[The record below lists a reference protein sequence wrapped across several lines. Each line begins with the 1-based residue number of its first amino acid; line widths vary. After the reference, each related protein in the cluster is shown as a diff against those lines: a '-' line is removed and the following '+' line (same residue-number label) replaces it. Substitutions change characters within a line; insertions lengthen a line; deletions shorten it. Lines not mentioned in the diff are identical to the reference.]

1 MMNKLLAL
9 GLFAAALAAPARP
22 QPEPRFG
29 EIDRIAAELGGIS
42 GLKPLRR
49 IECAGITKEG
59 VKRFLE
65 QQVKEN
71 VKPEEIRIEETTL
84 KKLGFVPQ
92 DFDLKATTIELLT
105 EQAAA
110 FYDYRKKKL
119 FVIDSGTDI
128 VQHSALVHEVAHAL
142 ADQHFHLD
150 KFIRR
155 GSKDDDGSLA
165 RLAVMEGQATWLM
178 SEYLT
183 RKTGQSLKDSPV
195 LVKMMSRMAEL
206 AGDQYP
212 VFDRAP
218 LYLRETLI
226 FPYTQGMLFQ
236 HAVFEKMGKAAFT
249 EVFRRPPA
257 DTQQILD
264 PRKYFEGAQPEKPLL
279 PELASRR
286 EYKRYTAG
294 DMGQLDHA
302 ILIRQ
307 YAGKEESAALA
318 PAWRGGAYRLLRDK
332 NTGRLVLAYASEW
345 ESGESAARFF
355 AVYRM
360 VLKGKWKRFE
370 ISSEAPNAVSG
381 RGDDGWFLLRR
392 DGKRVTSLEG
402 LQALEEAVGRTLG
415 KSTSVVGCGL
425 WVPEAGPVPRVATD
439 SWVNP

>member
-1 MMNKLLAL
+1 MKKLIAI
-9 GLFAAALAAPARP
+9 GVFAAALAAAARP
-22 QPEPRFG
+22 QPPAPLAEV
-29 EIDRIAAELGGIS
+29 DRIAADLGAIS
-42 GLKPLRR
+42 GLKPLHK
-49 IECAGITKEG
+49 IECSAITKEG

-71 VKPEEIRIEETTL
+71 VKPEEIRVEETTL

-92 DFDLKATTIELLT
+92 DFDLKSSTIELLT

-119 FVIDSGTDI
+119 FIIDSGADI

-155 GSKDDDGSLA
+155 GAADDDSSLA

-195 LVKMMSRMAEL
+195 LVKMMSRMAES

-218 LYLRETLI
+218 LYIRETLI

-236 HAVFEKMGKAAFT
+236 HAVFEKLGEAAFT

-264 PRKYFEGAQPEKPLL
+264 PRKYFNGTLPEKPAV

-286 EYKRYTAG
+286 EYKRYASG

-307 YAGKEESAALA
+307 YAGEEESAALA
-318 PAWRGGAYRLLRDK
+318 PAWRGGAYRLFEAK
-332 NTGRLVLAYASEW
+332 KTGRLVLAYASAW
-345 ESGESAARFF
+345 ESQESAARFF
-355 AVYRM
+355 DVYRK
-360 VLKGKWKRFE
+360 VLKRKWKRFE
-370 ISSEAPNAVSG
+370 VSSDAPDAIAG
-381 RGDDGWFLLRR
+381 RGDDGWFVLRR
-392 DGKRVTSLEG
+392 DGTRVTSLEG
-402 LQALEEAVGRTLG
+402 LRALEEAGATMQARTGGVDCWRADQSL
-415 KSTSVVGCGL
+415 
-425 WVPEAGPVPRVATD
+425 AAAAR
-439 SWVNP
+439 